1 MKRKV
6 TIITGPIGSG
16 KSTVLSILS
25 ELGYE
30 TTDLDK
36 ISNQILSSN
45 ESYEFL
51 IKNFPNSIKDGKVV
65 KENIAEIV
73 FSNKEKL
80 KQLEEFLHPK
90 ILNQLNEIIK
100 KSEGHLFV
108 EVSAPKKMY
117 KDFNTIVIWAS
128 KNERVK
134 RLISRGM
141 NREDIGNRIET
152 QLNDEWWLSLG
163 EVIKNDDKEHLK
175 EKIINLISNH
185 E

>member
-80 KQLEEFLHPK
+80 KKLEEFLHPK
-90 ILNQLNEIIK
+90 IINKLNEIIK
-100 KSEGHLFV
+100 KSKGKLFV
-108 EVSAPKKMY
+108 EVSAPKKIY

-141 NREDIGNRIET
+141 NKEDIDNRIET
-152 QLNDEWWLSLG
+152 QPNDEWWLSLG
-163 EVIKNDDKEHLK
+163 EVLKNDDKEHLK

>member
-1 MKRKV
+1 MESKV

-36 ISNQILSSN
+36 ISNQILVSN

-51 IKNFPNSIKDGKVV
+51 IKNFPNSIKHGKVV

-80 KQLEEFLHPK
+80 KKLEEFLHPK
-90 ILNQLNEIIK
+90 IINKLNEIIK
-100 KSEGHLFV
+100 KSKGKLFV
-108 EVSAPKKMY
+108 EVSAPKKIY

-141 NREDIGNRIET
+141 NKEDIDNRIET
-152 QLNDEWWLSLG
+152 QPNDEWWLSLG
-163 EVIKNDDKEHLK
+163 EVLKNDDKEHLK

>member
-1 MKRKV
+1 MESKV

-36 ISNQILSSN
+36 ISNKILVSN

-51 IKNFPNSIKDGKVV
+51 IKNFPDSIKHGKVV

-80 KQLEEFLHPK
+80 KKLEEFLHPK
-90 ILNQLNEIIK
+90 IINKLNEIIK
-100 KSEGHLFV
+100 KSKGKLFV
-108 EVSAPKKMY
+108 EVSAPKKIY

-141 NREDIGNRIET
+141 NKEDIDNRIET
-152 QLNDEWWLSLG
+152 QPNDEWWLSLG
-163 EVIKNDDKEHLK
+163 EVLKNDDKEHLK

>member
-1 MKRKV
+1 MDRKV

-16 KSTVLSILS
+16 KSTVLTVLR

-36 ISNQILSSN
+36 ISNQILASN

-51 IKNFPNSIKDGKVV
+51 LKNFPNSIKDGNVV
-65 KENIAEIV
+65 KENIAKIV

-80 KQLEEFLHPK
+80 NKLEEFLHPK
-90 ILNQLNEIIK
+90 ILNKLNEIIN
-100 KSEGHLFV
+100 KSKGQLFV
-108 EVSAPKKMY
+108 EVSAPKKIY

-128 KNERVK
+128 KNERIE
-134 RLISRGM
+134 RLASRGM
-141 NREDIGNRIET
+141 NKEDIDNRIET
-152 QLNDEWWLSLG
+152 QPNDEWWLSLG
-163 EVIKNDDKEHLK
+163 EVIENDYREDLK